1 MSIYEKVKKLCE
13 REGFAIS
20 SLGDKIP
27 NLSINKAS
35 ITGWKKGSIPRP
47 DKIKK
52 IADYFG
58 VDVDYF
64 YDDENTSVPAKK
76 APDTQDEQSE
86 KEKQQ
91 ELINS
96 IMQMSSDEVEK
107 MNDYLTYLLSKR
119 K

>member
-64 YDDENTSVPAKK
+64 YDDENASVPAKK
-76 APDTQDEQSE
+76 ALDMQDKQS
-86 KEKQQ
+86 EKQQ

-107 MNDYLTYLLSKR
+107 MNDYLTFILSKR